1 MYRNLSHTKMIKLLR
16 SFKCA
21 LSGLIF
27 FIREERNAKIH
38 LAATVLVVVAGI
50 VLNITRIEWSLIS
63 IAIALVLITE
73 AINTAIEETVNYIS
87 KERKPQL
94 GKIKDIAA
102 GAVLIAAFFAIIIAA
117 LVFIPYFI

>member
-1 MYRNLSHTKMIKLLR
+1 MNKLLR

-21 LSGLIF
+21 IAGIRVLI
-27 FIREERNAKIH
+27 RDERNAKIH
-38 LAATVLVVVAGI
+38 LAASVIVVVTGI
-50 VLNITRIEWSLIS
+50 VLNITRIEWCFIS

-102 GAVLIAAFFAIIIAA
+102 GAVLIAAFFAVMIAA